1 MMDNS
6 YIELNG
12 GYDFNS
18 GEFDFGIGGGGAH
31 TTDGD
36 TAPAEDDRGV
46 TNGPVGPELGDP

>member
-1 MMDNS
+1 MDNS